1 MNLPLLQYLL
11 TRHLSSRSGS
21 LKFLWCYSSFGTS
34 DYNFYCSCSRIII
47 FVTVLRLKSVFVFT
61 CYNPVFLYS
70 ISLFSLFSSE
80 KATCYDGV
88 IAIPKIS
95 FWPSLFFL
103 TLSFSGPLSVTLI
116 HDFGIGWIDWGYF
129 NAEIESSWK
138 DSYVLCASLEGGV
151 GESSLYQLS
160 RDSFSCEKI
169 FVTSQLF
176 LPSHF

>member
-1 MNLPLLQYLL
+1 MNLPLLRYLL

-47 FVTVLRLKSVFVFT
+47 FVTVLRLKSTFVFT

-103 TLSFSGPLSVTLI
+103 TLSFSGLLSMTLI
-116 HDFGIGWIDWGYF
+116 HDFGIGWID
-129 NAEIESSWK
+129 
-138 DSYVLCASLEGGV
+138 
-151 GESSLYQLS
+151 
-160 RDSFSCEKI
+160 
-169 FVTSQLF
+169 
-176 LPSHF
+176 